1 MKGGASPLQ
10 ARLRKGQ
17 LLEPEH
23 CLRVACLHF
32 PSVGLELEPWRHFQ
46 TVGLPRAAT
55 RRNRSFWRA
64 SRREERAAARMDDS
78 LDTFSAPQA
87 ALASSVT
94 VRRNRRAPLPWR
106 QIALPAC
113 RQHKLD
119 RHLEGKGRQISHENI
134 QRLWKGDFCTGW
146 PIPAKASWC
155 LDFSC
160 CVFSRFHIRVAAT
173 ELTEQ

>member
-1 MKGGASPLQ
+1 MFTFPFCGFRVRAVETLPDSETAKGCDTEEPL
-10 ARLRKGQ
+10 
-17 LLEPEH
+17 LLEGFPEGGT
-23 CLRVACLHF
+23 
-32 PSVGLELEPWRHFQ
+32 S
-46 TVGLPRAAT
+46 
-55 RRNRSFWRA
+55 
-64 SRREERAAARMDDS
+64 SRQDGRQPGHY
-78 LDTFSAPQA
+78 LSAPQA

-106 QIALPAC
+106 EIALPAC

-119 RHLEGKGRQISHENI
+119 RHLEGKGRQISHENV